1 MNVSYVTQR
10 QYTHLVELYS
20 NYIIQYDVFNFKKE
34 KEKRKKE
41 KKNNIFKFETKREIK
56 GN

>member
-20 NYIIQYDVFNFKKE
+20 NFIIQNDVFNFKKE

>member
-20 NYIIQYDVFNFKKE
+20 NFIIQYDVFNFKKE